1 VRRLSGLLALPMLA
15 LAVIAGCGGS
25 SPKKSD
31 LPSVAGSFGTKPS
44 FSFPTKTAPPTLKST
59 VLRAGKGAVVAKGD
73 LLVADYLGQVWGGKV
88 FDNSYDRKV
97 PTGFV
102 IGSGKVIPGWDSV
115 LVGKKIGDRVL
126 MSIPP
131 ADGYGA
137 QGNSQAGILGTDTL
151 VFVVDIV
158 ASYGPSAAGDSKAVR
173 QPVKTP
179 GVTVKGALGAVPT
192 VAVAKGTKGPA
203 KPTVT
208 VLAKGSGQPVAT
220 GVLILQYVAVGYDG
234 QSAGS
239 TWKDGA
245 PSAFPVSDS
254 PTTPFD
260 ALRGVPLGSRVL
272 LQLPAATGRPAIAVV
287 ADLVAEPKDD
297 GSSG

>member
-1 VRRLSGLLALPMLA
+1 MLA

-44 FSFPTKTAPPTLKST
+44 FSFPTKTAPATLKSA

-158 ASYGPSAAGDSKAVR
+158 ASYGPSAAADSKAVP

-179 GVTVKGALGAVPT
+179 GVTVKGALGAAPT
-192 VAVAKGTKGPA
+192 VTVAKGTKGPA
-203 KPTVT
+203 KATVT
-208 VLAKGSGQPVAT
+208 VLAKGSGQPVTT
-220 GVLILQYVAVGYDG
+220 GVLVLQYVAVGYDG

-245 PSAFPVSDS
+245 PSAFPVSDT

-260 ALRGVPLGSRVL
+260 ALRGVPIGSRVL
-272 LQLPAATGRPAIAVV
+272 LQLPAASGRPAIAVV